1 MATRGNNM
9 NFFNLQDKAEVID
22 KDNMFFGYKGNV
34 VGVLENSVYLMLDT
48 KIQLIIGYKKLKRL
62 EKNNELGR
70 SQKTSSKRTR
80 RWRVSKSGRTV

>member
-9 NFFNLQDKAEVID
+9 NFFNLQDRAEVID
-22 KDNMFFGYKGNV
+22 KENMFFGYKGDV

-62 EKNNELGR
+62 EKNDELGR
-70 SQKTSSKRTR
+70 SQKTSTKRTR
-80 RWRVSKSGRTV
+80 RRRVSKSGRTV

>member
-80 RWRVSKSGRTV
+80 R